1 MQDYRLTALVTCTAT
16 TVVRAESL
24 KEAIKLSTARTPTL
38 GYPGSGANEETDW
51 VVDAADGEP
60 TNISEE

>member
-16 TVVRAESL
+16 TVVRAASL
-24 KEAIKLSTARTPTL
+24 EEAIKLSMGRSPAL
-38 GYPGSGANEETDW
+38 GFPGSGANEETEW